1 MKKSVLI
8 FSALI
13 FSVLA
18 ISLVAAQVLPAPPI
32 TFNAVGDFFNDL
44 LKGTQGEDTLARLLL
59 VMLLTTILFKPANQ
73 IVGKKPG
80 LAFIVA
86 LLISILG
93 IRFFTS
99 YEMIRGLMLPYGAL
113 AIVLSTLIPFLLF
126 GFLLESSEATIMFR
140 KIGWGLMGG
149 AFIML
154 WWLRWTNIGDM
165 AYIYLVLGIIAFMIL
180 WFNGQIHTLFSMQNL
195 EKGKRRQILIKT
207 AEIQDEMNDLM
218 GRLSSRYL
226 TKDQREAIKDEI
238 KNLQLSLK
246 ELSKQA

>member
-1 MKKSVLI
+1 MKTG
-8 FSALI
+8 ALI
-13 FSVLA
+13 FSLVL
-18 ISLVAAQVLPAPPI
+18 ISILSVHLVAAALPAPPI
-32 TFNAVGDFFNDL
+32 TFNKIGDFFNDL

-126 GFLLESSEATIMFR
+126 GFLLESSEAAPMLR
-140 KIGWGLMGG
+140 KIGWGLLGG

-154 WWLRWTNIGDM
+154 WWLRWTDIGDM
-165 AYIYLVLGIIAFMIL
+165 AYIYLVLGIIAFVIL
-180 WFNGQIHTLFSMQNL
+180 WFNGQIHLLFSMQNL

-207 AEIQDEMNDLM
+207 AEIQDEMDDLIET
-218 GRLSSRYL
+218 LSSRHL
-226 TKDQREAIKDEI
+226 TKEQRKAIKGEI
-238 KNLQLSLK
+238 NDLQYSLK
-246 ELSKQA
+246 ELSKQT